1 MPEFFQASLVHF
13 FLNEV
18 HLLGSFN
25 HSQVLHSTTQDLT
38 VISFSQASVSEKSYL
53 TLFDADDV
61 VYLTPDSPNGK
72 NLYTFG
78 STICEL

>member
-1 MPEFFQASLVHF
+1 MHF
-13 FLNEV
+13 FLHEV

-25 HSQVLHSTTQDLT
+25 LSQVLHITTQDLT
-38 VISFSQASVSEKSYL
+38 VILFSQASVSEKSYL

-72 NLYTFG
+72 NL
-78 STICEL
+78 

>member
-13 FLNEV
+13 FLHEV
-18 HLLGSFN
+18 YLLESFH

-38 VISFSQASVSEKSYL
+38 VISFSQASVSEKTYL

-72 NLYTFG
+72 NL
-78 STICEL
+78 